1 MSSQQFVL
9 NIDKMLKSIMDRHAR
24 LNLNDN
30 ISLLELDLQMEDLRN
45 LYLQYEQL
53 RNKGLTDAQV
63 SVPENQT
70 SVFVEE
76 KENFR
81 LASPDPKHNIEE
93 KPQAIEPKDTRPDP
107 IGPVNQY
114 SNPNPTEH
122 TYVQQESASTPS
134 KPLSYNIT
142 INLGEKDGV
151 NRSIQKSYQLNEE
164 EIKEKQSFVDDKPLS
179 HPIPEP
185 VPARQVAPKTENPAP
200 VDIIPAKT
208 IEHNKPS
215 ETNTQEKQPIPIG
228 EKLQA
233 SGSAIYEKFLKNANE
248 MSIGERL
255 QQKPVTDL
263 RQAIGINEQYLF
275 INELFQ
281 GNATAYNE
289 SIRKINDASGLENA
303 FNEINIVSERF
314 NWNNEKMMPAIEKFI
329 HLVQRR
335 FLKN

>member
-1 MSSQQFVL
+1 MSSQQIVL
-9 NIDKMLKSIMDRHAR
+9 NIDEMLQSILDRHAR
-24 LNLNDN
+24 LKLNEKN
-30 ISLLELDLQMEDLRN
+30 ALLELDLQMQDLRY

-53 RNKGLTDAQV
+53 RNQGLIHTPH
-63 SVPENQT
+63 SMPENQS
-70 SVFVEE
+70 SVIAEDNE
-76 KENFR
+76 KTNSV
-81 LASPDPKHNIEE
+81 SPEAKTQIIET
-93 KPQAIEPKDTRPDP
+93 PQAFEPKDSKPDTIKP
-107 IGPVNQY
+107 ISHY
-114 SNPNPTEH
+114 SNPSPTEH
-122 TYVQQESASTPS
+122 TYVQGEPASTPS

-151 NRSIQKSYQLNEE
+151 SRSIQKSYQLNEE
-164 EIKEKQSFVDDKPLS
+164 EKKEKQSFVDDKPLN

-185 VPARQVAPKTENPAP
+185 VPVQQPEPDVEKNAPEDNPP
-200 VDIIPAKT
+200 TKVT
-208 IEHNKPS
+208 SYNKPS
-215 ETNTQEKQPIPIG
+215 EANTHEKQPIAIG

-233 SGSAIYEKFLKNANE
+233 SGNAVYEKFLKNANE
-248 MSIGERL
+248 MNIGERL
-255 QQKPVTDL
+255 QQKAISDL

-289 SIRKINDASGLENA
+289 SIRKINEASGLENA

-314 NWNNEKMMPAIEKFI
+314 NWSNEKMMPAIEKFI

>member
-1 MSSQQFVL
+1 MSSQQIVL
-9 NIDKMLKSIMDRHAR
+9 NIDKMLKSIIDRHAR
-24 LNLNDN
+24 LKLNEKN
-30 ISLLELDLQMEDLRN
+30 ALLELDLQMQDLRN

-53 RNKGLTDAQV
+53 RNQGLIHTQH
-63 SVPENQT
+63 SIPENHS
-70 SVFVEE
+70 SVIAEDN
-76 KENFR
+76 ENTTT
-81 LASPDPKHNIEE
+81 LSPEPKNQITET
-93 KPQAIEPKDTRPDP
+93 PQASEPNDAKPDTIEPATH
-107 IGPVNQY
+107 Y
-114 SNPNPTEH
+114 SNPSPTEH
-122 TYVQQESASTPS
+122 TYVQEESASAPS

-151 NRSIQKSYQLNEE
+151 SRSIQKSYQLNED
-164 EIKEKQSFVDDKPLS
+164 EIKEKHSFVDDKPLN

-185 VPARQVAPKTENPAP
+185 APVQQIAPKTEKNTPADNPP
-200 VDIIPAKT
+200 TTDT
-208 IEHNKPS
+208 SHNKPS
-215 ETNTQEKQPIPIG
+215 EAKTQEKQPIPIG

-233 SGSAIYEKFLKNANE
+233 SGSAVYEKFLKNANE
-248 MSIGERL
+248 MNIGERL
-255 QQKPVTDL
+255 QQKPISDL

-289 SIRKINDASGLENA
+289 SIRKINEASGLENA

-314 NWNNEKMMPAIEKFI
+314 NWSNEKMMPAIEKFI